1 MSKPSPLSPIVCVLL
16 IGGCVPSLHPL
27 YTEKDVVFDP
37 ALVGVWVGGERDS
50 QTWRFEKSKNKSYAV
65 TYSPQKEE
73 PAKFEGHLV
82 RLNNVLF
89 MDLLPQEL
97 DAGND
102 FYKLHFVRS
111 HTFVRVSFENE
122 ALVLAGLSPDW
133 LKKRIEEGKVSIRHE
148 EAEGGIL
155 LTASTEELQEF
166 VRMYANDSEAFGK
179 FGDYR
184 RREQP

>member
-1 MSKPSPLSPIVCVLL
+1 MSKPRPLSKIVCLL
-16 IGGCVPSLHPL
+16 LVSGCVPSLHPL
-27 YTEKDVVFDP
+27 YTEKDLVLEP

-50 QTWRFEKSKNKSYAV
+50 QTWRFEKSKGKSYTV
-65 TYSPQKEE
+65 THSTKNEE

-89 MDLLPQEL
+89 MDLLPEKL
-97 DAGND
+97 DRGND

-122 ALVLAGLSPDW
+122 TLMLHGLSPEW
-133 LKKRIEEGKVSIRHE
+133 LKKRIGEGKVSIRHE
-148 EAEGGIL
+148 EAEGGL
-155 LTASTEELQEF
+155 VLTASTEELQEF
-166 VRMYANDSEAFGK
+166 VRMYANDPDAFGK

-184 RREQP
+184 RRR